1 MKPDTRNALIAG
13 AVIFIGF
20 AALAYLMPTI
30 MLAVG
35 EWSTVAA
42 AMLAVVF
49 VGGFFL
55 VFWLRGRSRGG
66 GE

>member
-1 MKPDTRNALIAG
+1 MKPDTRNALIAA

-20 AALAYLMPTI
+20 AALAYLMPAI

-35 EWSTVAA
+35 EWSTLAA
-42 AMLAVVF
+42 AALAIVF

-55 VFWLRGRSRGG
+55 VFWLRGRARGG